1 MLTLKRI
8 VPILAECSVGQKKHG
23 VHYGGKFLYEAMIRE
38 DFPFEEPR
46 IIEKEEFIDF
56 NNGMR
61 RIKEETHKVL
71 RERNF
76 PLILGG
82 DHSISY
88 GSLKGVLEYY
98 RNNIHVLWIDSHTDI
113 NTEASSTTK
122 SKHGMPLSSLM
133 GFNNEDWGLNDWGLS
148 NPKYLNPQQL
158 TYFGINS
165 IDDFEMNK
173 IKELNIDY
181 VHRDEI
187 YSKPLRELIPE
198 GAPLHIS
205 FDVDVL
211 DKHFVPC
218 TGTPVDRG
226 LEPEFIN
233 MVLSHFKGQVVSM
246 DIVEYNPFLG
256 NVKEN
261 DMSLHSILTATQGFF
276 KY

>member
-1 MLTLKRI
+1 MMSFKKI
-8 VPILAECSVGQKKHG
+8 IPILAECSVGQTKYG
-23 VHYGGKFLYEAMIRE
+23 VHYGGRFLYEALIR
-38 DFPFEEPR
+38 DNYPIEEPR
-46 IIEKEEFIDF
+46 VIKQEEFNDF
-56 NNGMR
+56 NNGMK
-61 RIKEETHKVL
+61 RIKEETHAVL
-71 RERNF
+71 HEKNF

-113 NTEASSTTK
+113 NTYDSSTTK
-122 SKHGMPLSSLM
+122 SKHGMPVSSLM
-133 GFNNEDWGLNDWGLS
+133 GFNNENWGMDNTEYKLK
-148 NPKYLNPQQL
+148 PEQI

-165 IDDFEMNK
+165 IDDFEMKK

-181 VHRDEI
+181 IHRDELLT
-187 YSKPLRELIPE
+187 KAPGDLIPE
-198 GAPLHIS
+198 GVPIHIS

-211 DKHFVPC
+211 DRGYVPC

-226 LEPEFIN
+226 LEPEIVDV
-233 MVLSHFKGQVVSM
+233 VLKHLKGQVVSM

-261 DMSLHSILTATQGFF
+261 DMSLYSILRATQGFL
-276 KY
+276 KN

>member
-1 MLTLKRI
+1 MISLKRI
-8 VPILAECSVGQKKHG
+8 IPILAECSVGQKKHG
-23 VHYGGKFLYEAMIRE
+23 VQYGGKFLYEAMIRK
-38 DFPFEEPR
+38 DFPFEKPR
-46 IIEKEEFIDF
+46 IIEKEEFNDF

-71 RERNF
+71 SEKNF

-88 GSLKGVLEYY
+88 GSLKGILEYY

-122 SKHGMPLSSLM
+122 SKHGMPISSLM
-133 GFNNEDWGLNDWGLS
+133 GFNNEDWGLDDT
-148 NPKYLNPQQL
+148 KYKLQPEQL

-165 IDDFEMNK
+165 IDDYEMEK
-173 IKELNIDY
+173 IKELNINY
-181 VHRDEI
+181 IHRDEI
-187 YSKPLRELIPE
+187 LSKPPRDLIPE

-211 DKHFVPC
+211 DKGYVPC

-226 LEPEFIN
+226 LDPEFIN

-261 DMSLHSILTATQGFF
+261 DMSLYSILYATKGFF

>member
-1 MLTLKRI
+1 MISLKKI
-8 VPILAECSVGQKKHG
+8 VPILAQCSSGQKKHG
-23 VHYGGKFLYEAMIRE
+23 VQYGGKFLYEAMMRE
-38 DFPFEEPR
+38 DFPLGKPR
-46 IIEKEEFIDF
+46 IIEKEEFNDF

-61 RIKEETHKVL
+61 RIKEETYKVL
-71 RERNF
+71 SERNF

-133 GFNNEDWGLNDWGLS
+133 GFNNEDWGMDN
-148 NPKYLNPQQL
+148 NKYKLHPEQL

-165 IDDFEMNK
+165 IDNFEMKK
-173 IKELNIDY
+173 IKELNIDFI
-181 VHRDEI
+181 HRDEI
-187 YSKPLRELIPE
+187 LSKSPRDLIPE
-198 GAPLHIS
+198 GLPLHIS

-211 DKHFVPC
+211 DRGYVHC
-218 TGTPVDRG
+218 TGTPVEHG
-226 LEPEFIN
+226 LDPEFIN
-233 MVLSHFKGQVVSM
+233 NILCHFKGQVVSM

-256 NVKEN
+256 NVKQNE
-261 DMSLHSILTATQGFF
+261 MSLDSMLMSTQGFF
-276 KY
+276 KYQNN

>member
-8 VPILAECSVGQKKHG
+8 VPILAECSIGQKKHG
-23 VHYGGKFLYEAMIRE
+23 VQYGGKFLYEAMIRE
-38 DFPFEEPR
+38 DVQFEEPR
-46 IIEKEEFIDF
+46 IIEKEEFNDF
-56 NNGMR
+56 KNGMK
-61 RIKEETHKVL
+61 RIKNETLKVL

-98 RNNIHVLWIDSHTDI
+98 GNNIHVLWIDSHTDI

-122 SKHGMPLSSLM
+122 SKHGMPISSLM
-133 GFNNEDWGLNDWGLS
+133 GFNNEDWGMDNNTHKLR
-148 NPKYLNPQQL
+148 PEQL

-165 IDDFEMNK
+165 IDEYEMKK

-181 VHRDEI
+181 IHRDEI
-187 YSKPLRELIPE
+187 LSKTPRDLIPE

-211 DKHFVPC
+211 DRVYVPC
-218 TGTPVDRG
+218 TGTQVEHG
-226 LEPEFIN
+226 LDPEFIN
-233 MVLSHFKGQVVSM
+233 KVLCHFKGQVVSM

-256 NVKEN
+256 NVKQNE
-261 DMSLHSILTATQGFF
+261 MSLYSILSATRGFF
-276 KY
+276 KD